1 MKSRMRENCTSGS
14 VRGSRQSLH
23 SRNYV
28 KGVSRLSTRLSKV
41 FAIDKEKFGA
51 FVAQLR
57 KEKRLTQREV
67 AERLYVSDKA
77 VSKWETGASIPDTAL
92 LIPLAELLGVTVT
105 ELLLCRRQASQQPMD
120 ARAVEDVV
128 KTAITYSE
136 RNGKRV
142 WRNCGPWPLWYA
154 FSLLLGISELLLSLQ
169 REIPIKSAQ
178 TAVLLGAIF
187 GAWFCF
193 FARKELPRF
202 YDENRIY
209 GIMDGPFRMNVPGLR
224 FNNRNWPH
232 IITVGRVWSC
242 SVMAVLPVLCMGLW
256 WMWPAA
262 WPQMELA
269 VMLGTTLGGL
279 FVPLYVV
286 GKRFE

>member
-1 MKSRMRENCTSGS
+1 M
-14 VRGSRQSLH
+14 
-23 SRNYV
+23 
-28 KGVSRLSTRLSKV
+28 

-51 FVAQLR
+51 FVARLR
-57 KEKRLTQREV
+57 KEKGMTQKEV

-105 ELLLCRRQASQQPMD
+105 ELLLCHRQASQQPMD
-120 ARAVEDVV
+120 ARAVETVV

-136 RNGKRV
+136 RNKKRV
-142 WRNCGPWPLWYA
+142 WRSGGWWPLRYGLA
-154 FSLLLGISELLLSLQ
+154 LMLGMAELLLSIRL
-169 REIPIKSAQ
+169 EIPMESVQ

-202 YDENRIY
+202 YDENRID

-224 FNNRNWPH
+224 FSNRNWPH
-232 IITVGRVWSC
+232 ILTVGRIWSC
-242 SVMAVLPVLCMGLW
+242 AVMAVLPALCMGLW
-256 WMWPAA
+256 WMWPVA
-262 WPQMELA
+262 WHQMELY
-269 VMLGTTLGGL
+269 VMLGAMLGGL
-279 FVPLYVV
+279 FLPLFIV

>member
-1 MKSRMRENCTSGS
+1 M
-14 VRGSRQSLH
+14 
-23 SRNYV
+23 
-28 KGVSRLSTRLSKV
+28 

-224 FNNRNWPH
+224 FNNRNWPY

-242 SVMAVLPVLCMGLW
+242 AVMAVLPVLCMGLW